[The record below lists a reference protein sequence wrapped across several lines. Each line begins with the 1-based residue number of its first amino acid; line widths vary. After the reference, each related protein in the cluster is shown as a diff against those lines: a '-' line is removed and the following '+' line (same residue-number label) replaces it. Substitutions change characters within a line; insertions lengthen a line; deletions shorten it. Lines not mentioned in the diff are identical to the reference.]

1 MANTVIQLKYS
12 ETTAA
17 PTTLNVAEPAY
28 SNTSGKLFIGQ
39 AGNQV
44 IAIGG
49 RYYTQLLE
57 NAASANTA
65 NTIVKRDTAGI
76 FSATAIYAS
85 LFGNANTASTW
96 ATARTIGVSGD
107 ANGTVS
113 IDGSAN
119 ANIPLTLGSTGV
131 SAGTYGGVTQIPTFS
146 VDAKGRITSAANVSI
161 STTLNIAGD
170 AGTDAVAL
178 ATDTITFKG
187 GDGITSAV
195 TAANTTVIIDVD
207 NTVVRTSGAQSI
219 SGDLSVTGNLTI
231 TGTTTTVNT
240 STVTTTDS
248 LIKLATNNTV
258 GDVLDIGF
266 YGQANT
272 GSSVTYH
279 GLVRQAAGN
288 FFLFKG
294 LVTDPTSNVLAT
306 GSLTAANTATLRANI
321 TGGTV
326 SSLASAIAVADGGT
340 GATTFTGG
348 AIVIGNGTGAL
359 ATLANTGTAGTYGSA
374 SYHPVITT
382 DTYGRVSAVTN
393 TAIAIDASAVTT
405 GTLPIARGG
414 TNQTSFTTGQRLV
427 FNGTSL
433 ASQANT
439 GYTLTGGVAAG
450 NTITSLTVNS
460 YGEVSAV
467 TAAEI
472 AIAASQVTS
481 GTLAVARG
489 GTGLASYAVGDIVYA
504 SGATTL
510 ASLADVATGNALISG
525 GVGVA
530 PSYGKIGLT
539 THVSGTLAV
548 GNGGTGNTAL
558 TLNGVVLGQGS
569 SALTTVVSA
578 TEGHVLQIS
587 SAGVPTFA
595 HLNGGSF

>member
-1 MANTVIQLKYS
+1 MANTVIQLKWS
-12 ETTAA
+12 EGTAA
-17 PTTLNVAEPAY
+17 PSTLNVAEPAY

-44 IAIGG
+44 IAVGG

-131 SAGTYGGVTQIPTFS
+131 SAGTYGGLTQIPTFS

-170 AGTDAVAL
+170 TGTDPVAL

-187 GDGITSAV
+187 GDGITTAV

-326 SSLASAIAVADGGT
+326 SSLASAIAIADGGT
-340 GATTFTGG
+340 NQTSFTNG
-348 AIVIGNGTGAL
+348 IVAFNGTAL
-359 ATLANTGTAGTYGSA
+359 ATLANTGTAGTYGSS

-382 DTYGRVSAVTN
+382 DAYGRVSAVTN

-414 TNQTSFTTGQRLV
+414 TNGTSFTSSQRV
-427 FNGTSL
+427 IFDGTKL

-450 NTITSLTVNS
+450 NTITSLTVNQ

-481 GTLAVARG
+481 GTLAVVRG
-489 GTGLASYAVGDIVYA
+489 GTGLASYTTGDIVYA

-539 THVSGTLAV
+539 THISGTLAV

-558 TLNGVVLGQGS
+558 TLNGVIIGQGS
-569 SALTTVVSA
+569 SALTTVVSS
-578 TEGHVLQIS
+578 TEGHVLQINS
-587 SAGVPTFA
+587 SGVPTFA

>member
-12 ETTAA
+12 ETTAV

-119 ANIPLTLGSTGV
+119 ANIPLTLGNSGV
-131 SAGTYGGVTQIPTFS
+131 SAGSYGSVTQIPTFS

-170 AGTDAVAL
+170 TGTDPVAL
-178 ATDTITFKG
+178 STDTLTFKG
-187 GDGITSAV
+187 GDGITSVV
-195 TAANTTVIIDVD
+195 TAANTTVLFDVD

-294 LVTDPTSNVLAT
+294 LVTDPTSNTLAT

-326 SSLASAIAVADGGT
+326 SSLASAIAIADGGT
-340 GATTFTGG
+340 NQTAFTNG
-348 AIVIGNGTGAL
+348 IVAFNGTAL

-382 DTYGRVSAVTN
+382 DAYGRVSAVTN

-414 TNQTSFTTGQRLV
+414 TNQTTFTAGQRLV
-427 FNGTSL
+427 FDGTSL

-439 GYTLTGGVAAG
+439 GYTLTGGVAAA
-450 NTITSLTVNS
+450 NTITSLTVNQ

-467 TAAEI
+467 TAGAI

-481 GTLAVARG
+481 GTLDVARG
-489 GTGLASYAVGDIVYA
+489 GTGLASYAVGDIIFA

-510 ASLADVATGNALISG
+510 SKLADVATGNVLISG
-525 GVGVA
+525 GVTTA
-530 PSYGKIGLT
+530 PSYGKVGLT
-539 THVSGTLAV
+539 THISGTLAV

-558 TLNGVVLGQGS
+558 TLNGVVLGQGA
-569 SALTTVVSA
+569 SALTTVVSS

-587 SAGVPTFA
+587 SGGVPTFA